1 MSTKNFS
8 TLTRKYKLVLSAVH
22 MIYRLVNSTYNVEE
36 LSLRLTR
43 LLCQF
48 IRASSANM
56 YLLDSSRKKIA
67 LGAIFNNKINI
78 LLNKKKELRQISE
91 QEKKVAR
98 GYAVFEKHLIGLP
111 LVADENV
118 GAVIVRREKNEPP
131 FSEFDKEMLAVV
143 AEQSVTAVKNI
154 QLYQDQQRIILGS
167 IRFIGELLKRQGHAP
182 VTSRTPV
189 YFKIVKSLAEQLAVS
204 QEEIDNLYYASVLRD
219 AGAIDVPYDILA
231 KTSQLT
237 PEEFKVIREHPAQS
251 VELIRPVDF
260 LRPVL
265 PIVLYRRE
273 HYDGTG
279 YPSGLRREQIPIGA
293 RIMAVVDAFEAMTRE
308 RPYKMRLSVEEAI
321 KELRMNSGT
330 QFDPRVIDAFIVCTG
345 QKKFRNYLSSAKG

>member
-1 MSTKNFS
+1 MNTKNYS
-8 TLTRKYKLVLSAVH
+8 ILTKRYKLILSAVH
-22 MIYRLVNSTYNVEE
+22 MIYRLVNSTYNVDE

-48 IRASSANM
+48 IKASSANI
-56 YLLDSSRKKIA
+56 YLLDRTRKKIA
-67 LGAIFNNKINI
+67 LIAVFNNKINI
-78 LLNKKKELRQISE
+78 LLNKRKDLQNLSAK
-91 QEKKVAR
+91 EKKVAK
-98 GYAVFEKHLIGLP
+98 GYVVFEKHLIGLP

-118 GAVIVRREKNEPP
+118 GAVIVRRERNEPP
-131 FSEFDKEMLAVV
+131 FSDFDREMLAVV
-143 AEQSVTAVKNI
+143 AEQSVTAIKNI
-154 QLYQDQQRIILGS
+154 QLYQDQQKIILGS
-167 IRFIGELLKRQGHAP
+167 IRFIGKLLKRQGHSA
-182 VTSRTPV
+182 VTSHTPV
-189 YFKIVKSLAEQLAVS
+189 YFKIVKALAEQLAVS

-219 AGAIDVPYDILA
+219 AGAIDVPYNILA

-237 PEEFKVIREHPAQS
+237 PEEFKIIREHPAKS

-279 YPSGLRREQIPIGA
+279 YPSGLKREQIPIGA

-308 RPYKMRLSVEEAI
+308 RPYKTRFSVEEAI

-345 QKKFRNYLSSAKG
+345 QKKFRKHLSSAKG

>member
-1 MSTKNFS
+1 
-8 TLTRKYKLVLSAVH
+8 

-36 LSLRLTR
+36 LALRLTR

-48 IRASSANM
+48 IQAGSANI
-56 YLLDSSRKKIA
+56 YLLDRNRKKIVLVA
-67 LGAIFNNKINI
+67 VFNNKINI
-78 LLNKKKELRQISE
+78 LLNKKKDLMNIPD
-91 QEKKVAR
+91 QERRVAR
-98 GYAVFEKHLIGLP
+98 GYAVIEEHFIGLP
-111 LVADENV
+111 LIADENV
-118 GAVIVRREKNEPP
+118 GAVVVRREKSEPA
-131 FSEFDKEMLAVV
+131 FSEFDKEMLAIV
-143 AEQSVTAVKNI
+143 AEQSVTAIKNI
-154 QLYQDQQRIILGS
+154 QLYQEQQKIILES
-167 IRFIGELLKRQGHAP
+167 IRFIGMLLKRQGHVA
-182 VTSRTPV
+182 VTSHTPV
-189 YFKIVKSLAEQLAVS
+189 YFKIVKTLAETLAVS

-219 AGAIDVPYDILA
+219 AGAIDVPYNILA

-265 PIVLYRRE
+265 PIILYRRE

-293 RIMAVVDAFEAMTRE
+293 RIMAIIDAFEAMTRE
-308 RPYKMRLSVEEAI
+308 RPYKTRLSVEEAI
-321 KELRMNSGT
+321 KELRANSGT
-330 QFDPRVIDAFIVCTG
+330 QFDPRVIDAFIVCTH

>member
-1 MSTKNFS
+1 MNTKNFS
-8 TLTRKYKLVLSAVH
+8 TLTKKYRQILSAVH

-48 IRASSANM
+48 IKASSANI
-56 YLLDSSRKKIA
+56 YLLDHSCKKIA
-67 LGAIFNNKINI
+67 LVAVFDNKINI
-78 LLNKKKELRQISE
+78 LLKKKKDIQQLSE
-91 QEKKVAR
+91 KEKRVAR
-98 GYAVFEKHLIGLP
+98 GYAVFEKHMIGLP
-111 LVADENV
+111 LVADENI
-118 GAVIVRREKNEPP
+118 GAVIVRREKNEPS

-143 AEQSVTAVKNI
+143 AEQSVTAIKNI
-154 QLYQDQQRIILGS
+154 QLYQDQQKIILGS

-182 VTSRTPV
+182 VTAHTPV

-219 AGAIDVPYDILA
+219 AGAIDVPYNILA

-273 HYDGTG
+273 HYNGTG
-279 YPSGLRREQIPIGA
+279 YPSGLKREQIPIGA
-293 RIMAVVDAFEAMTRE
+293 RIMAVADAFEAMTRE
-308 RPYKMRLSVEEAI
+308 RPYKNRLSVDEAI
-321 KELRMNSGT
+321 KELKMNSGT
-330 QFDPRVIDAFIVCTG
+330 QFDPRVVDAFIRCTG
-345 QKKFRNYLSSAKG
+345 QKKFKNCLSSARG

>member
-1 MSTKNFS
+1 
-8 TLTRKYKLVLSAVH
+8 

-48 IRASSANM
+48 IQASSANI
-56 YLLDSSRKKIA
+56 YLLDRSRKKIA

-91 QEKKVAR
+91 KEKRVAR
-98 GYAVFEKHLIGLP
+98 GYAVLEKHLIGLP
-111 LVADENV
+111 LVADENI
-118 GAVIVRREKNEPP
+118 GAVIVRREKSEPS

-143 AEQSVTAVKNI
+143 AEQSVTAIKNI
-154 QLYQDQQRIILGS
+154 QLYQEQQKIILGS

-182 VTSRTPV
+182 VTSHTPV

-219 AGAIDVPYDILA
+219 AGAIDVPYNILA

-251 VELIRPVDF
+251 VQLIRPVDF

-293 RIMAVVDAFEAMTRE
+293 RIMAVVDAFDAMTRE
-308 RPYKMRLSVEEAI
+308 RPYKMRLSVEGAI

-345 QKKFRNYLSSAKG
+345 QKKFRNYLS